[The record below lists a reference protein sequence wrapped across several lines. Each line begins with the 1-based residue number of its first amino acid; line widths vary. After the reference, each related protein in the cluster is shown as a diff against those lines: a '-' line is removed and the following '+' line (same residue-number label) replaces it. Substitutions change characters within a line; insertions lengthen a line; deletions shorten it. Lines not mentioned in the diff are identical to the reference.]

1 MNTLASLKSK
11 LMVKPHIEQR
21 EQIAVFVNEPSIPKE
36 SVKILEEGEKEEKK
50 EKENKSEKME
60 KEKEKELILIDERDK
75 GYNIEKL
82 MSRLSNS
89 NILAVKQKLDIKQKM
104 PEEVVKPIISEDVPP
119 SKKAKKVAVKK
130 PLVIEEEED
139 EGELNKPKEEKK
151 EAELDLDLDL
161 EKEDQLTVKLPG
173 NKGERRTKRVEK
185 GIAILGPE
193 VIVNIGD
200 TPINARLPKRSPPV
214 NIKVSS
220 YYMNNREK
228 FINFINSIFEPYR
241 QELQSNSE
249 SISCD
254 SIGKDSETVS
264 LLTHQKIVR
273 DYMNLYTPYRG
284 LLLYHG
290 LGSGKT
296 CSSIAI
302 AEGMKNSK
310 RIIILTPKSLRE
322 NYISELKKCG
332 DLIYKKNQF
341 WEWISLEMYPEALE
355 PMSAILNISQDYIKK
370 KRGAWFVNVS
380 KKSNFADLS
389 SVDKTSLDDQ
399 LNKMIESKYTFINY
413 NGLRLKQL
421 ETLTNGFT
429 KNLFDNNVVVID
441 EAHNLI
447 SRIVNKIK
455 KEKDIPENDKG
466 EKAHSPVA
474 LSMKLYE
481 YLLSAQNTRIVLL
494 TGTPIIN
501 YPNEFSIL
509 FNILRGYIKTWEL
522 PLDVKTSKKIDKDS
536 LHEILMGEKS
546 LDYLDYSPSS
556 KLLTITRNP
565 FGFKNKIKKE
575 SGYTGVANTKKN
587 EGSELEFDTEFAS
600 DADFEKKIIGIL
612 KKNDIDVIMSGI
624 KIRNRKS
631 LPDKLDTFE
640 GNYIDSVSRKIKNYD
655 ALKRRIIGLS
665 SYFRSAQENLL
676 PKFTKTL
683 GVDYYIV
690 NIFMSDLQFKFYSE
704 ARRKERETEKVKPS
718 KGIDDLYKDTKSTYK
733 IFSRLYCNFA
743 MPGRPIPEKGDKSKL
758 PPILYHTVKKS
769 DITEADM
776 FGEIIK
782 ETTIDGV
789 EYVEFKKRT
798 RPDPLPSLGTNFK
811 PVEESEKKQKR
822 IESMVVNEEEGE
834 IENEDFIMMKKEN
847 VIEGK
852 DYGKLFREKTV
863 DGVEYVFF
871 SKKDKKNV
879 SSSSKL
885 KPIEELE
892 DLEGEESD
900 ISNVLKEAKKYDTE
914 QDMDDEKE
922 GEIEGDEIL
931 DKIGGVSYKERIDAA
946 IKYISDNSIEF
957 LSPKGLETYS
967 PKFLHILEN
976 IKDSKYLGLH
986 LVYSQFRT
994 LEGIGLFSLVLEKN
1008 GFTRFKIKKNSAN
1021 GWEMDIAPEN
1031 QGKPTY
1037 ALYTGTESDEE
1048 KKIIKDIYNGD
1059 WDNVDTSIAN
1069 NLRRIAHNNNMGE
1082 IIKVFMITSSGSEGI
1097 NLRNTRYVHI
1107 MEPYWHPVRSE
1118 QVIGRARRICS
1129 HTKLPLALQTVEV
1142 FVYLMKLTKQQ
1153 IDSDVEL
1160 KRKDLS
1166 KTEPKVPVTSDQLLF
1181 EISEIKANL
1190 SKQLTDAIKESSFDC
1205 FIYSNGNCVNFGNP
1219 NSDKFSYI
1227 PDYEKQQNDS
1237 TVVTNKKTDE
1247 WTGKPIEIAG
1257 VDYVYRRMARDV
1269 LNIYDKESYLKGNPV
1284 LIGTYETNDRGERV
1298 FKQVI

>member
-36 SVKILEEGEKEEKK
+36 SVKILEEGEKEEKGEKK
-50 EKENKSEKME
+50 EKIEKEKIEKETKSEK
-60 KEKEKELILIDERDK
+60 KEKELILIDERDK

-104 PEEVVKPIISEDVPP
+104 PEEVVKPIISEDIPP

-130 PLVIEEEED
+130 PLVIEEED
-139 EGELNKPKEEKK
+139 EEAELNKPKEEKK
-151 EAELDLDLDL
+151 ELELELELDLDL

-200 TPINARLPKRSPPV
+200 TPINARLPKKSPPV

-310 RIIILTPKSLRE
+310 RVIILTPKSLRE

-575 SGYTGVANTKKN
+575 SGYTGVANTKKT
-587 EGSELEFDTEFAS
+587 EAGELEFDNEFAS

-612 KKNDIDVIMSGI
+612 KKNDIDVITSGI

-776 FGEIIK
+776 FGEVIK
-782 ETTIDGV
+782 ETTIDGI

-811 PVEESEKKQKR
+811 PVEELEQKQ
-822 IESMVVNEEEGE
+822 S
-834 IENEDFIMMKKEN
+834 
-847 VIEGK
+847 
-852 DYGKLFREKTV
+852 
-863 DGVEYVFF
+863 
-871 SKKDKKNV
+871 V

-885 KPIEELE
+885 KQIEELE
-892 DLEGEESD
+892 QEGEESD

>member
-11 LMVKPHIEQR
+11 LMVKPDINQR
-21 EQIAVFVNEPSIPKE
+21 EKIAVFINEPSIPKE
-36 SVKILEEGEKEEKK
+36 SVRILEEGEVVEEKEEKK
-50 EKENKSEKME
+50 EEKGE
-60 KEKEKELILIDERDK
+60 KEIKLIDERDK
-75 GYNIEKL
+75 GYNIEGL
-82 MSRLSNS
+82 MKRLSKS
-89 NILAVKQKLDIKQKM
+89 NILLVKQKIEITQKV
-104 PEEVVKPIISEDVPP
+104 PEEIVKPIISEEFPP
-119 SKKAKKVAVKK
+119 SKKAKKVVAKK
-130 PLVIEEEED
+130 QLVIEDED
-139 EGELNKPKEEKK
+139 EDEEVKPKDVQ
-151 EAELDLDLDL
+151 DLDLDL
-161 EKEDQLTVKLPG
+161 EKPDQLTVKLPG
-173 NKGERRTKRVEK
+173 NKGERKTKRVEK

-193 VIVNIGD
+193 VIVDIGD
-200 TPINARLPKRSPPV
+200 TPINIRLPKRSPPV

-228 FINFINSIFEPYR
+228 FVNFINSIFEPYR
-241 QELQSNSE
+241 RELQSNTDT
-249 SISCD
+249 ISCD
-254 SIGKDSETVS
+254 TIGKDSETVS

-310 RIIILTPKSLRE
+310 RVIILTPKSLRE

-355 PMSAILNISQDYIKK
+355 PMSAILNITQEYIKK

-399 LNKMIESKYTFINY
+399 LNKMIEGKYTFINY

-421 ETLTNGFT
+421 ETLTNGFSR
-429 KNLFDNNVVVID
+429 NLFDNNVVVID

-447 SRIVNKIK
+447 SRIVNKVK
-455 KEKDIPENDKG
+455 KEKDIPENNRG
-466 EKAHSPVA
+466 EKAHDPVNLA
-474 LSMKLYE
+474 MKLYE
-481 YLLSAQNTRIVLL
+481 YLLSAQNARVILL

-509 FNILRGYIKTWEL
+509 FNILRGYIKTWEF
-522 PLDVKTSKKIDKDS
+522 PLDVKTSKKIDKES
-536 LHEILMGEKS
+536 LQEILMGEKS

-587 EGSELEFDTEFAS
+587 ESGETEFDNETTT
-600 DADFEKKIIGIL
+600 DADFEKRIIGIL
-612 KKNDIDVIMSGI
+612 ERNGVDVIKSGI
-624 KIRNRKS
+624 KIRNKKS

-640 GNYIDSVSRKIKNYD
+640 GNYIDGATRKIKNYD

-676 PKFTKTL
+676 PRFTKTL

-690 NIFMSDLQFKFYSE
+690 NIFMSDLQFKFYSD
-704 ARRKERETEKVKPS
+704 ARRKERETEKVKPT

-758 PPILYHTVKKS
+758 PPIIYQTIKKS
-769 DITEADM
+769 DIREDDM
-776 FGEIIK
+776 YGEVVK
-782 ETTIDGV
+782 EITIDGV

-798 RPDPLPSLGTNFK
+798 RADPLPSLGTNFN
-811 PVEESEKKQKR
+811 PLEESEKKEKR
-822 IESMVVNEEEGE
+822 MANLVVNEEEGRV
-834 IENEDFIMMKKEN
+834 ENEDRIMLKKAN
-847 VIEGK
+847 VVEGK
-852 DYGKLFREKTV
+852 DYGKLLGEKTI

-871 SKKDKKNV
+871 KKDKKK
-879 SSSSKL
+879 SGPSSKL
-885 KPIEELE
+885 KAIE
-892 DLEGEESD
+892 EGEEGEEREEREQGEGREGD
-900 ISNVLKEAKKYDTE
+900 ITNVLKEANKYEDT
-914 QDMDDEKE
+914 QDIDDEKE
-922 GEIEGDEIL
+922 GEVEGDEIL
-931 DKIGGVSYKERIDAA
+931 DKIGGISYKERIDAA
-946 IKYISDNSIEF
+946 LKYIWANSNDF
-957 LSPKGLETYS
+957 LTPSALETYS

-976 IKDSKYLGLH
+976 IKDQKYLGLH

-994 LEGIGLFSLVLEKN
+994 LEGIGLFTLVLDKN
-1008 GFTRFKIKKNSAN
+1008 GFTRFKIKKNSSN

-1031 QGKPTY
+1031 RGKPTY

-1069 NLRRIAHNNNMGE
+1069 NLRRIANNNNMGE

-1107 MEPYWHPVRSE
+1107 MEPYWHPVRTE

-1205 FIYSNGNCVNFGNP
+1205 FIYSNGNCVNFGDP
-1219 NSDKFSYI
+1219 KSDKFAYV

-1247 WTGKPIEIAG
+1247 WTGKPISIAG
-1257 VDYVYRRMARDV
+1257 VDYVYRRMARDI

-1298 FKQVI
+1298 FKQVV

>member
-11 LMVKPHIEQR
+11 LMVKPDINQR
-21 EQIAVFVNEPSIPKE
+21 EQIAVFINEPSLPKE
-36 SVKILEEGEKEEKK
+36 SVQILEEGEIVEEKDEKEGIVIKEGK
-50 EKENKSEKME
+50 EKQ
-60 KEKEKELILIDERDK
+60 ITLIDERDK
-75 GYNIEKL
+75 GYNIEGL
-82 MSRLSNS
+82 MKRLSKS
-89 NILAVKQKLDIKQKM
+89 NILLVKQKTEITQKL
-104 PEEVVKPIISEDVPP
+104 PEEIVKPIISEELPP

-130 PLVIEEEED
+130 PLLIEEEE
-139 EGELNKPKEEKK
+139 EEEKNEEEVKPKDVE
-151 EAELDLDLDL
+151 DL
-161 EKEDQLTVKLPG
+161 EKETQITVKLPG
-173 NKGERRTKRVEK
+173 NKSERKTKRVEK
-185 GIAILGPE
+185 GIAILGQE
-193 VIVNIGD
+193 VIVDIGD
-200 TPINARLPKRSPPV
+200 TPINLRLPKRSPPV

-241 QELQSNSE
+241 RELQSNSE
-249 SISCD
+249 TISCD
-254 SIGKDSETVS
+254 TIGKDSETVS

-310 RIIILTPKSLRE
+310 RVIILTPKSLRE

-355 PMSAILNISQDYIKK
+355 PLSAILNLTQDYIKK

-389 SVDKTSLDDQ
+389 SVDKSSLDEQ
-399 LNKMIESKYTFINY
+399 LNKMIEAKYTFINY
-413 NGLRLKQL
+413 NGLRIKQL
-421 ETLTNGFT
+421 ETLTNGFSR
-429 KNLFDNNVVVID
+429 NLFDNNVVVID

-447 SRIVNKIK
+447 SRIVNKVK
-455 KEKDIPENDKG
+455 KEKDIPENNRG
-466 EKAHSPVA
+466 EKANAPVNLA
-474 LSMKLYE
+474 MKLYE
-481 YLLSAQNTRIVLL
+481 YLLSAQNARIVLL

-509 FNILRGYIKTWEL
+509 FNILRGYIKTWEF
-522 PLDVKTSKKIDKDS
+522 PLNVKTSKKIDKES
-536 LHEILMGEKS
+536 LQEILMGEKS

-587 EGSELEFDTEFAS
+587 EAGETEFDSETTS
-600 DADFEKKIIGIL
+600 DDVFEKKIISIL
-612 KKNDIDVIMSGI
+612 EKNDIEVVKSGI

-640 GNYIDSVSRKIKNYD
+640 GNYIDGVTRKIKNYD

-683 GVDYYIV
+683 GLDYYIV
-690 NIFMSDLQFKFYSE
+690 NIFMSDLQFKFYSD
-704 ARRKERETEKVKPS
+704 ARRKERESEKVKPS
-718 KGIDDLYKDTKSTYK
+718 KGIEDLYKDTKSTYK

-743 MPGRPIPEKGDKSKL
+743 MPGRPIPKGGGGDVKNIVTIRKDLLVKDKDYGKL
-758 PPILYHTVKKS
+758 VK
-769 DITEADM
+769 E
-776 FGEIIK
+776 E
-782 ETTIDGV
+782 TIDGV
-789 EYVEFKKRT
+789 EYVSFLKT
-798 RPDPLPSLGTNFK
+798 TAIAALPSLGTNFK
-811 PVEESEKKQKR
+811 PVEESEKKEK
-822 IESMVVNEEEGE
+822 IMDNLEEEGK
-834 IENEDFIMMKKEN
+834 IE
-847 VIEGK
+847 EGK
-852 DYGKLFREKTV
+852 
-863 DGVEYVFF
+863 
-871 SKKDKKNV
+871 
-879 SSSSKL
+879 
-885 KPIEELE
+885 
-892 DLEGEESD
+892 ESD
-900 ISNVLKEAKKYDTE
+900 ISNVLKEANKYEDT
-914 QDMDDEKE
+914 QDIDDEKE
-922 GEIEGDEIL
+922 GEVEGDEIL
-931 DKIGGVSYKERIDAA
+931 DKIGGTSYKERIDAA
-946 IKYISDNSIEF
+946 LKYIWDNSNEF
-957 LSPKGLETYS
+957 LTPTALETYS

-1008 GFTRFKIKKNSAN
+1008 GFTRFKIKKNSSN
-1021 GWEMDIAPEN
+1021 GWEMDISPEN

-1059 WDNVDTSIAN
+1059 WDNVDTSISN

-1107 MEPYWHPVRSE
+1107 MEPYWHPVRTE

-1153 IDSDVEL
+1153 IDSDIEL

-1166 KTEPKVPVTSDQLLF
+1166 KTEPKVPVTSDELLF

-1219 NSDKFSYI
+1219 NSDKFAYI
-1227 PDYEKQQNDS
+1227 PDYEKQQNDT

-1247 WTGKPIEIAG
+1247 WTGKPISIAG
-1257 VDYVYRRMARDV
+1257 IDYVYRRMARDV

-1284 LIGTYETNDRGERV
+1284 LIGTYETNERGERV
-1298 FKQVI
+1298 FKQVV

>member
-1 MNTLASLKSK
+1 
-11 LMVKPHIEQR
+11 
-21 EQIAVFVNEPSIPKE
+21 
-36 SVKILEEGEKEEKK
+36 
-50 EKENKSEKME
+50 
-60 KEKEKELILIDERDK
+60 
-75 GYNIEKL
+75 

-151 EAELDLDLDL
+151 EADLDLDLDL

-612 KKNDIDVIMSGI
+612 KKNDIDVITSGI

>member
-1 MNTLASLKSK
+1 
-11 LMVKPHIEQR
+11 MVKPHIEQR

-50 EKENKSEKME
+50 ENKSEKKE

-587 EGSELEFDTEFAS
+587 EGSELEFDNEFAS

-612 KKNDIDVIMSGI
+612 KKNDIDVITSGI